1 MAEAL
6 RLAAMGRYTAR
17 PNPMVGCVLV
27 RDGQRLGAGWHAKSG
42 EAHAEVRALS
52 DAGDARG
59 ATAYVTLEP
68 CTHHGRTPPCAEALI
83 AAGIAEVVIAVQDPF
98 AAVDGRGIQALQK
111 AGIKVRTGLMQD
123 QAAHLNRGFFRRV
136 QTGIPFVTLKTAI
149 SLDGATAM
157 KSGESQWITGAAARK
172 DVQRLRAASGA
183 VLSGIGTVLA
193 DDPSLTVRDES
204 IKPRPEQPLRAIVDS
219 QLRMPQSANMLCLAG
234 TTVIYCLDDT
244 RRDVLATGST
254 EVVRTSACGERVAL
268 GAVLADLGA
277 RGINDVLV
285 EAGPTLAGGFVERG
299 LVDELVIYQAP
310 HIMGSET
317 IPMFRTPG
325 WTSLAG
331 RRELTIVDV
340 RRLGADTRI
349 TARFASKSGRD
360 SGA

>member
-1 MAEAL
+1 
-6 RLAAMGRYTAR
+6 
-17 PNPMVGCVLV
+17 
-27 RDGQRLGAGWHAKSG
+27 
-42 EAHAEVRALS
+42 
-52 DAGDARG
+52 
-59 ATAYVTLEP
+59 
-68 CTHHGRTPPCAEALI
+68 
-83 AAGIAEVVIAVQDPF
+83 
-98 AAVDGRGIQALQK
+98 
-111 AGIKVRTGLMQD
+111 
-123 QAAHLNRGFFRRV
+123 
-136 QTGIPFVTLKTAI
+136 
-149 SLDGATAM
+149 
-157 KSGESQWITGAAARK
+157 
-172 DVQRLRAASGA
+172 
-183 VLSGIGTVLA
+183 
-193 DDPSLTVRDES
+193 
-204 IKPRPEQPLRAIVDS
+204 
-219 QLRMPQSANMLCLAG
+219 
-234 TTVIYCLDDT
+234 
-244 RRDVLATGST
+244 
-254 EVVRTSACGERVAL
+254 VVRTSACGERVAL